1 MANEVSISTEDGE
14 YTHTHKL
21 KKIDHSRYVY
31 EKYNNKTNK
40 VEMAL
45 DGGLNT
51 LVSNLDIP
59 VSLLFKAKKSG
70 MFLVRS
76 PISTSSIIKVC

>member
-14 YTHTHKL
+14 YTHKL

-40 VEMAL
+40 IEMAL
-45 DGGLNT
+45 DGSVNA

-59 VSLLFKAKKSG
+59 VSLLFKAKKIG